1 MFVENIGHSVRL
13 RVNQQEK
20 EKKTWVKLRNASIS
34 MHFQVSAQAWVFPDV
49 EAKKKFHVW
58 GRNVSQNP

>member
-1 MFVENIGHSVRL
+1 
-13 RVNQQEK
+13 VNQQEK

-49 EAKKKFHVW
+49 EAKKKFHV
-58 GRNVSQNP
+58 